1 MSAPIQARPVPGGPG
16 GRPRDATRDGV
27 VLQAV
32 RELLAEEGYQALS
45 VHKVTLRCGVHVRTI
60 ARRWEGKAEMA
71 AAAVLGGDARLYA
84 DLVPGL
90 PTGRLAADVREMID
104 QTMQYL
110 ADPATRAALP
120 ALMAELE
127 VNDTVRELFMRRE
140 EEWITVIRAVLESAV
155 ASGDA
160 PERVLWPASWPG
172 RPTASSSARSPRA
185 ARACSTISP
194 ASSSRPFSGPD
205 QSPSQSRWW
214 VPGPACA
221 AGHPGR
227 RTSPRVPSGTVR
239 SSWPW
244 RPLSDQA
251 TSIRPCGQS

>member
-1 MSAPIQARPVPGGPG
+1 MSAPTQARPATGGQG

-104 QTMQYL
+104 QTMEYL

-120 ALMAELE
+120 ALMAEIE

-140 EEWITVIRAVLESAV
+140 EEWVTVIRAVLESAV

-160 PERVLWPASWPG
+160 PERVLG
-172 RPTASSSARSPRA
+172 RERILARVLAGSAYSLQFSPQ
-185 ARACSTISP
+185 P
-194 ASSSRPFSGPD
+194 ASSQGMLDELTGFLL
-205 QSPSQSRWW
+205 
-214 VPGPACA
+214 A
-221 AGHPGR
+221 ALLGPGR
-227 RTSPRVPSGTVR
+227 
-239 SSWPW
+239 
-244 RPLSDQA
+244 
-251 TSIRPCGQS
+251 